1 MDWGLFIPIILVS
14 TIALGLEVVFAMR
27 DHPAARGAGVI
38 AAFGI
43 AAFPVAIVVHNV
55 LSAFIGGEEVASF
68 ILAVLVAPTAIAVG
82 TLGVAVALLRD
93 PRARPLA
100 RGLLASGLGLTLVAG
115 YMLFAL
121 VVTSLAGT
129 NPSYQ
134 PAVEAAVMLASGL
147 AIVGGVLYAGVTMV
161 GQALERP
168 RASA

>member
-1 MDWGLFIPIILVS
+1 MSWNLFIPIILVS
-14 TIALGLEVVFAMR
+14 TIALGLEAVVAMR
-27 DHPAARGAGVI
+27 DHPAARKAGVI

-82 TLGVAVALLRD
+82 TLGVAFALLRD
-93 PRARPLA
+93 RRARPLA
-100 RGLLASGLGLTLVAG
+100 RGLLASGLGLALLAA

-121 VVTSLAGT
+121 AVTWLAGA
-129 NPSYQ
+129 NPYQ
-134 PAVEAAVMLASGL
+134 RAVEVAAMLASGA
-147 AIVGGVLYAGVTMV
+147 AIVGGVLYAGAAIVSEAVT
-161 GQALERP
+161 RP